1 MMVARR
7 TMSKN
12 EAVGKV
18 KTVGNWLSAMLL
30 GNTRELIARID
41 ERTIFMQRDLT
52 GVKEEITGMKGEID
66 GIKSKVDDM
75 FPKVDIL
82 WRDRITPSRS
92 PRRLNAKGNAILN
105 GSGIK
110 AVIDAKK
117 AQLLQLVR
125 TKNVSNAYDAENAT
139 LEVVKE
145 LPMHYPDIV
154 NGLKDGAFRVGAS
167 IDEVLLVGG
176 IYLRDIIFSDLG
188 FSLGDLDHLRIPKS

>member
-1 MMVARR
+1 MMVTRR
-7 TMSKN
+7 NMDKN

-18 KTVGNWLSAMLL
+18 KTVGNWFSAMLL
-30 GNTRELIARID
+30 GNIRELIARID
-41 ERTIFMQRDLT
+41 ERTIFMQRDL
-52 GVKEEITGMKGEID
+52 KD
-66 GIKSKVDDM
+66 IKPKVDDM

-92 PRRLNAKGNAILN
+92 PRRLNARGNAILN

-110 AVIDAKK
+110 AIIDAKK

-125 TKNVSNAYDAENAT
+125 TKNVSNAYDAENT
-139 LEVVKE
+139 ILEVVKE
-145 LPMHYPDIV
+145 LPLHYPDIISD
-154 NGLKDGAFRVGAS
+154 LKNGAFRVGAS

-188 FSLGDLDHLRIPKS
+188 FSLDNVDRPGTSKGGE